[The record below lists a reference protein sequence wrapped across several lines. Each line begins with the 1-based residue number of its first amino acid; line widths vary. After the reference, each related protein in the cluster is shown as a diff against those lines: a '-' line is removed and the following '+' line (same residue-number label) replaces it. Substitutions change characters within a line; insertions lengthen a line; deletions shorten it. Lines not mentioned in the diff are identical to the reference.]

1 MSSTGSLQ
9 FTAPARWSW
18 WWENVPLETCTN
30 SPGRLHQL
38 PAGAPVSCKR
48 LPPAP
53 SYLNISVTS
62 PLTSATRTGKPIQ
75 AGTRY
80 RRAGCKRTQ
89 GGEVMLGRAT
99 ASQWLGLN
107 LGLLTPRPRLLF
119 PGREG
124 KKPKE
129 TQVCGALRV
138 PRSLA
143 GSVPITQDIGFKH
156 VTWVGLIPRDLAS

>member
-1 MSSTGSLQ
+1 MVGKCSSGDLYEQ
-9 FTAPARWSW
+9 PRQA
-18 WWENVPLETCTN
+18 
-30 SPGRLHQL
+30 
-38 PAGAPVSCKR
+38 
-48 LPPAP
+48 PPAACGCTCVMQASAPTP

-62 PLTSATRTGKPIQ
+62 PLASATRTGKPIQ

-99 ASQWLGLN
+99 TSQWLGLN
-107 LGLLTPRPRLLF
+107 PGLPTPRPKLLF

-143 GSVPITQDIGFKH
+143 GSVPITRDIGFKH
-156 VTWVGLIPRDLAS
+156 VTWVGFIPRDPAS